1 MTRRTSGR
9 PNPAPERPAAFDP
22 RASSAHTLW
31 RSASGIPIPV
41 SATSMLTLFSDWLA
55 RTSMLSP
62 SPEYFTALNTTFWM
76 AEYSRSASPTTR
88 GSGHGAV
95 GNTRVKLRASPTLE
109 RAASTA
115 SRAAS
120 SKSTSSRSMG
130 AEDRSASLR
139 RSVTSTPIRRAWAA
153 TSADASSSPGAVAAR
168 IAVRGF
174 FNSWSRRA
182 RNCLCSR
189 SRRASASAA
198 PARRACERAEETSA
212 AARAAADTRTPAP
225 ARTVG
230 RGTNDHTPSREPA
243 SHHARAQAQATAAGA
258 RHHRI
263 RRVISR
269 PSR

>member
-9 PNPAPERPAAFDP
+9 PSPDPERPAAFDP

-31 RSASGIPIPV
+31 RSDTGIPIPV
-41 SATSMLTLFSDWLA
+41 SATSMLTLLSDWLA

-62 SPEYFTALNTTFWM
+62 SLEYFTALNTTFWM

-95 GNTRVKLRASPTLE
+95 GNTRVKLRESPTLE

-120 SKSTSSRSMG
+120 SKSTNSRSRG
-130 AEDRSASLR
+130 ADDRSASLR
-139 RSVTSTPIRRAWAA
+139 RSVTSTPIRRACAA

-189 SRRASASAA
+189 SRRASASAI
-198 PARRACERAEETSA
+198 PARRACERAEETSTTPTA
-212 AARAAADTRTPAP
+212 TADTRTPTI
-225 ARTVG
+225 ARTVC
-230 RGTNDHTPSREPA
+230 RGTDAHTSRPEPIN
-243 SHHARAQAQATAAGA
+243 HHTRAQGMAMAAGA

-263 RRVISR
+263 RFLIVR
-269 PSR
+269 PFR